1 MKMCCKRWT
10 SVHLSDVM
18 RDVNTTHARPAT
30 TDWSAILVLGAVMS
44 VIAALAVVALSGAVG
59 STVVIVGVVVIASVA
74 GWVVSGR
81 QRISR
86 I

>member
-1 MKMCCKRWT
+1 
-10 SVHLSDVM
+10 M
-18 RDVNTTHARPAT
+18 RDVNSTHTRPAT

-44 VIAALAVVALSGAVG
+44 VIAALAVVALGGVVG
-59 STVVIVGVVVIASVA
+59 GPAVIVGVVVVASIA

>member
-1 MKMCCKRWT
+1 MAN
-10 SVHLSDVM
+10 
-18 RDVNTTHARPAT
+18 VNSTHARPAT

-44 VIAALAVVALSGAVG
+44 VIAAFAAVALSGTVG
-59 STVVIVGVVVIASVA
+59 ATAVIVGVVVVASVA

-86 I
+86 V